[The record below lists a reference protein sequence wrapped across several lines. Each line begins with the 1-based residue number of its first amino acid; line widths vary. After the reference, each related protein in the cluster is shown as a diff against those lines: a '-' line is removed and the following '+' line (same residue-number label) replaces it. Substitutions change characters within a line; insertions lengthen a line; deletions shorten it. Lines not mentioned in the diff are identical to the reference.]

1 MVAQDTLG
9 LVKQASDSAKEADAA
24 AAAAAAASAAASQG
38 SSGPKGQAPGSKRRS
53 SFAGFRTTA
62 PAPAPSQVTM
72 ADQSTAAPNSE
83 LKTFSDVANA
93 VMSSQQQALGPPALM
108 GRSKQRRMSQTNAA
122 LASNSFGAEDKIPT
136 AMERELKQL
145 NSKLASVVA
154 ALGSLGQRQERIE
167 GELRTLSNSPKPT
180 IREVR
185 PPYDDD
191 DGGVEA

>member
-1 MVAQDTLG
+1 
-9 LVKQASDSAKEADAA
+9 
-24 AAAAAAASAAASQG
+24 
-38 SSGPKGQAPGSKRRS
+38 
-53 SFAGFRTTA
+53 
-62 PAPAPSQVTM
+62 
-72 ADQSTAAPNSE
+72 
-83 LKTFSDVANA
+83 
-93 VMSSQQQALGPPALM
+93 MSSPPNYRGDTFFAV
-108 GRSKQRRMSQTNAA
+108 A
-122 LASNSFGAEDKIPT
+122 
-136 AMERELKQL
+136 LKQL